1 MAHYSYKDV
10 VYDIPQEYFER
21 FEKLYGRECDKDPNY
36 NGDYWTLV
44 SWWIDDLQA
53 QNSSLKDEMYQ
64 LRS

>member
-10 VYDIPQEYFER
+10 VYHIPQEYFER
-21 FEKLYGRECDKDPNY
+21 FEKLYGRECDNDPNY
-36 NGDYWTLV
+36 DGDYWTLV

>member
-1 MAHYSYKDV
+1 MTEKKYIV
-10 VYDIPQEYFER
+10 CDI
-21 FEKLYGRECDKDPNY
+21 DPNY
-36 NGDYWTLV
+36 DGDYWTLV

>member
-36 NGDYWTLV
+36 DGDYWTLV
-44 SWWIDDLQA
+44 SWWIDDLQ
-53 QNSSLKDEMYQ
+53 E
-64 LRS
+64 